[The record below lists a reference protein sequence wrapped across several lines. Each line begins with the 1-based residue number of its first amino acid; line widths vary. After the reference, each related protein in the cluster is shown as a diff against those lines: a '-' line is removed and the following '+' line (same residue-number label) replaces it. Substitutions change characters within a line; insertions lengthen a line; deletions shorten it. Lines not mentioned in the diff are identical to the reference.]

1 MVSRHQRIIVLE
13 ATDKNENIGYLNHT
27 SRAVV
32 EIKVEREEREKA
44 NKPPSSQTKS
54 KKKNTRCV
62 FVPIAFS
69 IFASCQNSIQKKK
82 DRWPARLLIQIIR
95 VPLDKNETDVC

>member
-44 NKPPSSQTKS
+44 NKPPTSQTKS
-54 KKKNTRCV
+54 KKKK
-62 FVPIAFS
+62 
-69 IFASCQNSIQKKK
+69 NSL
-82 DRWPARLLIQIIR
+82 RVRPHRLFDLRIMSEQYPKEKR
-95 VPLDKNETDVC
+95 SLACPSPDPNYKSPPR